1 MRLKDESKQKA
12 IFKATVKLV
21 NELGFVSSSVAKI
34 AKEAS
39 VSPATIYVYYKNKD
53 DLLVSTYTAIK
64 QDLSAAILKDFDD
77 SLPIRDIFR
86 NTWFCLFD
94 YISNNRDD
102 FQFTEQ
108 FASSPYSDQV
118 NEEEIKAYFEPLI
131 KILVRGIQQK
141 IIKNVH
147 QDIIGTF
154 LFYPVMILS
163 NARLCRTFE
172 PTQEN
177 MDVAFGLAW
186 DAIKF

>member
-1 MRLKDESKQKA
+1 MRLKDEFKQKA

-34 AKEAS
+34 AKEAD

-53 DLLVSTYTAIK
+53 DLLASTYRAIK
-64 QDLSAAILKDFDD
+64 QDISAAILNDFDET
-77 SLPIRDIFR
+77 LPIRDIFR
-86 NTWFCLFD
+86 NTWFNLFD
-94 YISNNRDD
+94 YISTNRED

-108 FASSPYSDQV
+108 FANSPYSDQV
-118 NEEEIKAYFEPLI
+118 NRAEIEGYFEPLI
-131 KILVRGIQQK
+131 RVLMRGIQQK

-154 LFYPVMILS
+154 LFYPVMILTNS
-163 NARLCRTFE
+163 RLCQTFE
-172 PTQEN
+172 PTHDN
-177 MDVAFGLAW
+177 MDTAFGLAW